1 MIASLT
7 FTSCEDFLTEEVRGQ
22 QNLDTYFQSAE
33 EAEAFITGCYQAIT
47 FGGWWN
53 INTVWLLSEMCSD
66 DGWMGNTSQSQSD
79 YISLAHYQGTG
90 QSNGAISNFWQYR
103 YKGILRCNIAVERIS
118 QADFSDEEMK
128 NRLVAEARFLRG
140 YFYFE
145 LVKNFG
151 GVPLITGFQ
160 LPEEIQGI
168 TRASAED
175 VYKFIE
181 DDLKAAADVLPQ
193 RSQYA
198 ATDMGRATR

>member
-1 MIASLT
+1 M
-7 FTSCEDFLTEEVRGQ
+7 
-22 QNLDTYFQSAE
+22 
-33 EAEAFITGCYQAIT
+33 
-47 FGGWWN
+47 
-53 INTVWLLSEMCSD
+53 
-66 DGWMGNTSQSQSD
+66 
-79 YISLAHYQGTG
+79 
-90 QSNGAISNFWQYR
+90 
-103 YKGILRCNIAVERIS
+103 ERIS

-151 GVPLITGFQ
+151 GVPLITGFL

-181 DDLKAAADVLPQ
+181 DD
-193 RSQYA
+193 
-198 ATDMGRATR
+198 

>member
-1 MIASLT
+1 
-7 FTSCEDFLTEEVRGQ
+7 
-22 QNLDTYFQSAE
+22 
-33 EAEAFITGCYQAIT
+33 
-47 FGGWWN
+47 
-53 INTVWLLSEMCSD
+53 
-66 DGWMGNTSQSQSD
+66 
-79 YISLAHYQGTG
+79 
-90 QSNGAISNFWQYR
+90 
-103 YKGILRCNIAVERIS
+103 
-118 QADFSDEEMK
+118 MK

-151 GVPLITGFQ
+151 GVPLITGFL

-198 ATDMGRATR
+198 ATDMGRATRGAALGLLGKVYLYQSKWQEAHDVLKQSSTKVNINYSTTSVMYGMLTITIAKKSV

>member
-1 MIASLT
+1 MTVGWAIPAKVKVT
-7 FTSCEDFLTEEVRGQ
+7 IFLWPTIKVP
-22 QNLDTYFQSAE
+22 DKAMVPSPT
-33 EAEAFITGCYQAIT
+33 
-47 FGGWWN
+47 
-53 INTVWLLSEMCSD
+53 
-66 DGWMGNTSQSQSD
+66 
-79 YISLAHYQGTG
+79 
-90 QSNGAISNFWQYR
+90 FWQYR

-151 GVPLITGFQ
+151 GVPLITGFL

-198 ATDMGRATR
+198 ATDMGRATRGAALGLLGKVYLYQEMARAQ